1 MARRSRT
8 GVRASIGAIRPSA
21 PAATSARACACAAG
35 WALPDTTRTP
45 PRNGSRCGDLPA
57 RSEARRD
64 GAGEPARA
72 GDGAEPRVAGQPRR
86 DAAQVGVRPRVDDVE
101 RVRRGEPRQV
111 ARDRGGEGILR
122 RRRLPQRA
130 AVDPDGAVARGAAL
144 RRKRGRQR
152 QARDRGRGA
161 EGGQLRGDV
170 AAQGRIDLLVEMP
183 AVAGCARVGAAR
195 RGDHCRDAARGL
207 ARRHVT
213 RRGVDHHHVARARDP
228 LPRRR
233 PASATTGPATGR
245 HRCASR
251 GRRTVPRCRARL
263 SSRRQSPRNAAVGH
277 EQPPTVS
284 ARGGSAAAFDGR
296 CIPPLGVL
304 VGRIFPICS
313 LSRLERRAPPRLGA
327 TRHFHHGLTSGADR
341 ILRRTRQ
348 PPLPWSVPYACRR
361 AHARCPAACS
371 RHAVHRVGRQDR
383 RDRSR
388 LAPRGGVAGLHGRG
402 PLARPRLDGMDAGL
416 PVRLGAAAVR
426 RHRRHATSSSWAAR
440 APSSGWRRT

>member
-1 MARRSRT
+1 MAASRAAAAAARRTGTRAPAASAGQASTTVRPADSASIARTSVARRSRI

-45 PRNGSRCGDLPA
+45 PASGSRCRGPA
-57 RSEARRD
+57 ARPEARRD

-101 RVRRGEPRQV
+101 RVRRREPRQV
-111 ARDRGGEGILR
+111 AGSRRGEGIVR

-144 RRKRGRQR
+144 RRERGRQR

-183 AVAGCARVGAAR
+183 AVAGGARFGAAR
-195 RGDHCRDAARGL
+195 RGDRCRDAARGL
-207 ARRHVT
+207 ARRHVP

-228 LPRRR
+228 RPRRR
-233 PASATTGPATGR
+233 PPSATTGPATGR

-251 GRRTVPRCRARL
+251 GRRTAPRCRGRL
-263 SSRRQSPRNAAVGH
+263 SSRRQSPRIAAVGH
-277 EQPPTVS
+277 EQPPTV
-284 ARGGSAAAFDGR
+284 
-296 CIPPLGVL
+296 
-304 VGRIFPICS
+304 
-313 LSRLERRAPPRLGA
+313 
-327 TRHFHHGLTSGADR
+327 SGADR

-348 PPLPWSVPYACRR
+348 PPLPWSAPYACRR
-361 AHARCPAACS
+361 AHARCPAPCA

-426 RHRRHATSSSWAAR
+426 RHRRHAISSSWAAR